1 MSQTEPDPSQS
12 TEMFR
17 AFVER
22 GPRDRAREYDDRE
35 FDDSVQR
42 RVPPMAIMAIV
53 AIVVVLAIVVWLVF

>member
-22 GPRDRAREYDDRE
+22 GRDGNRAADTPG
-35 FDDSVQR
+35 R
-42 RVPPMAIMAIV
+42 RVPTAAIAG
-53 AIVVVLAIVVWLVF
+53 IVVLVVILAVAVWLLF